1 MSKVIR
7 NDYTGKTAMPWQAQ
21 FSNGSGG
28 SRYRVKKNFDSKR
41 SAEEWLAKMNLS
53 YSTSL
58 YYNPQMKFYDF
69 YQLWFRL
76 YKQKTVARA
85 TTMTYQATYK
95 HVKRYLPEMT
105 LADIN
110 RPILQSYLNCLG
122 RDHSSETLRKDLTHI
137 RSALNDAVLDGIIR
151 VNPAKRLQ
159 LTANPELTQLRS
171 AKFMPKVQYK
181 TVLNELMKT
190 APGAERIEYMVL
202 LLIAVT
208 GLRVGEALALTV
220 MDLKNSVVRVNK
232 SYDAVADE
240 VHQPKTPNAIRDV
253 PITPEVNVILQTW
266 LVKRQ
271 KELMSKGVA
280 NPKAYLFMNEKGRL
294 PRATGINRYFRLLQE
309 HLGFAQVYS
318 VHKLRHFIGSQ
329 LIASGT
335 VSVLYVSKM
344 LGHSNPGITQKFYLD
359 VIPDEMQEQRMA
371 ARLAIENI

>member
-1 MSKVIR
+1 MSKVVR
-7 NDYTGKTAMPWQAQ
+7 NDYAGKKAKPWQAQ
-21 FSNGSGG
+21 FSNGSGK

-85 TTMTYQATYK
+85 TAMTYQATYN
-95 HVKRYLPEMT
+95 HVKRYLPATT
-105 LADIN
+105 LANIS
-110 RPILQSYLNCLG
+110 RPVLQSYLNCLG
-122 RDHSSETLRKDLTHI
+122 RDHSAETLRKDLTHI
-137 RSALNDAVLDGIIR
+137 RAALNDAVLDGVIR
-151 VNPAKRLQ
+151 VNPAQRLQ
-159 LTANPELTQLRS
+159 LTATPERTQLRS
-171 AKFMPKVQYK
+171 AKFMPKAQYK
-181 TVLNELMKT
+181 VVLNELMKI
-190 APGAERIEYMVL
+190 APSAERIEYMVL

-220 MDLKNSVVRVNK
+220 VDVRNGVVRVNK

-240 VHQPKTPNAIRDV
+240 VHQPKTPNAVRNV
-253 PITPEVNVILQTW
+253 PITPEANNVLQSW
-266 LVKRQ
+266 ISERLQ
-271 KELMSKGVA
+271 AGVV

-294 PRATGINRYFRLLQE
+294 PRATGVNRYFRLLQK
-309 HLGFAQVYS
+309 HLGFTQVYS

-329 LIASGT
+329 LIASGA

-371 ARLAIENI
+371 ARRAIEDI

>member
-1 MSKVIR
+1 MSKVVR
-7 NDYTGKTAMPWQAQ
+7 NGYTGKTAMSWQAQ
-21 FSNGSGG
+21 FSSGSGK
-28 SRYRVKKNFDSKR
+28 SRYRVKKNFDNKR

-53 YSTSL
+53 YSKFL
-58 YYNPQMKFYDF
+58 HYNPQMKFYDF

-85 TTMTYQATYK
+85 TALTYQATYK
-95 HVKRYLPEMT
+95 HVKRYLPET
-105 LADIN
+105 TIADLS

-122 RDHSSETLRKDLTHI
+122 RDHSAETLRKDLTHI
-137 RSALNDAVLDGIIR
+137 RAALNDAVLDGVIR
-151 VNPAKRLQ
+151 VNPAQRLQ
-159 LTANPELTQLRS
+159 LTATPERTQLRS
-171 AKFMPKVQYK
+171 AKFMPKAQYK
-181 TVLNELMKT
+181 AVFNELMKM
-190 APGAERIEYMVL
+190 APSAERIEYMVL

-220 MDLKNSVVRVNK
+220 VDVQNGVVRVNK

-253 PITPEVNVILQTW
+253 PITPEVNAILQTW

-271 KELMSKGVA
+271 KGLMSKGVA

-294 PRATGINRYFRLLQE
+294 PRATGVNRYFQLLQE
-309 HLGFAQVYS
+309 RLGFTRIYS

-329 LIASGT
+329 LIASGA

-371 ARLAIENI
+371 ARRAIEDI